1 MYLYVKGRS
10 SRKLFTLPTV
20 QFEHVEDDQCLNSV
34 FDLDVLAKEMQ
45 EISSATIEFNKIK
58 LNQ

>member
-10 SRKLFTLPTV
+10 SRKLFKLPTV

-45 EISSATIEFNKIK
+45 
-58 LNQ
+58 